1 MMRMQLRLQAQ
12 AALLIAAAAGL
23 VGCSQTSSFLRGQP
37 NFFKTAQQNY
47 DYAQKALKS
56 GDYQTAAQFFQHI
69 KSHFGFSKWAT
80 LAELGL
86 ADTNL
91 GREKFTEAVDGF
103 KQFMK
108 AHPGNEHV
116 LDGYA
121 ALKIGEAYYKQIP
134 GDWFLVP
141 PSYEKDQGP
150 VHDAVRELSAFLEQ
164 YPDSPHAARGR
175 KLYDECVR
183 RVSDHELYVARFYLD
198 QNRPYAAI
206 GRLEGLVKKFPG
218 AHQEPET
225 MLLLGKTYLKMNKP
239 DQARDVFEKL
249 AAEHPTDFRAEKAR
263 LYLHYIAERF
273 GH

>member
-1 MMRMQLRLQAQ
+1 MQLRPRLRP
-12 AALLIAAAAGL
+12 ALLLVLAAVLG
-23 VGCSQTSSFLRGQP
+23 GCSQTSSFLRGQP
-37 NFFKTAQQNY
+37 TFFKTAEQNY

-56 GDYQTAAQFFQHI
+56 GDYYGAVQFFQYI

-86 ADTNL
+86 ADSNL
-91 GREKFTEAVDGF
+91 GREKFTEAIDGY

-150 VHDAVRELSAFLEQ
+150 VHDALRELNAFLEQ

-175 KLYDECVR
+175 KLYEECVR

-206 GRLEGLVKKFPG
+206 GRLEGLVKRFPG
-218 AHQEPET
+218 AHKEPET
-225 MLLLGKTYLKMNKP
+225 MLLLGKTYLKMDKP
-239 DQARDVFEKL
+239 EPAREVFERL
-249 AAEHPTDFRAEKAR
+249 ASDHPGDFRAQKAR
-263 LYLHYIAERF
+263 LYLRYIADRY
-273 GH
+273 GAK